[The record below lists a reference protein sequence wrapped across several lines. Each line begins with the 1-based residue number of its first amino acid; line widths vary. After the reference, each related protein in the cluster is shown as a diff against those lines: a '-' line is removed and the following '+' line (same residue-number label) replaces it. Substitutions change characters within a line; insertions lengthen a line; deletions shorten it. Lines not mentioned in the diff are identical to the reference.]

1 MYMSDKTYYYYFII
15 IKTCKKRAAKPK
27 TGGICCLVFVKP
39 MPLSGSNARTAIRW
53 ELSGCLS
60 EIS

>member
-1 MYMSDKTYYYYFII
+1 MTKLII
-15 IKTCKKRAAKPK
+15 IILLLLKRKKRAAKPK
-27 TGGICCLVFVKP
+27 TGGICCLVFAKP
-39 MPLSGSNARTAIRW
+39 MPPSGSNARTAIRW